1 MIGTHPQGNVIQGS
15 SHHALRSVL
24 RRTELMELL
33 LLRSGL
39 LHQRMLPNHPAQLL
53 EVRGA
58 VILPQRSRHPPRII
72 GMSACRRFPNLFT
85 AFADMA
91 TQQRWL
97 QYMGAITTRCRS
109 CTRIA
114 AWDSISGLTHDCAHC
129 VHKYL

>member
-15 SHHALRSVL
+15 PHHTLRSVL

-58 VILPQRSRHPPRII
+58 VILPQRSRHPSQLIW
-72 GMSACRRFPNLFT
+72 MNACRRFPNLFT
-85 AFADMA
+85 ACADMA
-91 TQQRWL
+91 TQQWWI
-97 QYMGAITTRCRS
+97 QYMGAITTRCCS
-109 CTRIA
+109 CTRITA
-114 AWDSISGLTHDCAHC
+114 RNSISRLTHDCTHC